1 MRPGACLP
9 HALALRR
16 ASECALRARSS
27 ELMIEKKKPLKAQL
41 AGELAAAADDAERT
55 SIRAEFEAREVRPA
69 HSRAAFCPF
78 CSNTHPVP
86 TAHSGHEIDHTLGSC
101 RWCARTA
108 LTAFAAAPAYT
119 RSLPPTGSYRQLQY
133 DAPALPLAL
142 ALPALT
148 PPTPSL
154 LQTSSRSEESPA

>member
-55 SIRAEFEAREVRPA
+55 SIRAEFEARERILE
-69 HSRAAFCPF
+69 HE
-78 CSNTHPVP
+78 VP
-86 TAHSGHEIDHTLGSC
+86 HN
-101 RWCARTA
+101 
-108 LTAFAAAPAYT
+108 
-119 RSLPPTGSYRQLQY
+119 
-133 DAPALPLAL
+133 
-142 ALPALT
+142 
-148 PPTPSL
+148 PSAIL
-154 LQTSSRSEESPA
+154 RCCQSTDPISFSPATDRPHAAGAVHGPLR